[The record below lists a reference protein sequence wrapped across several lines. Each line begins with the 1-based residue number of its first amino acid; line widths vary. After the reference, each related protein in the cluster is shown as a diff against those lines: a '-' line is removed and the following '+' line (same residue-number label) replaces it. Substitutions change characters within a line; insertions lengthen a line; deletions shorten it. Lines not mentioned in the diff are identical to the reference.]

1 MPTRRPAAGKA
12 AAAGSAGDAAH
23 PIYTVGH
30 SNHRIE
36 RFLDLLRGAGIT
48 LVVDVRSLP
57 ASRRFPQFNRA
68 ALTAA
73 LAEAGIDYLWLGDA
87 LGGRPPQADGGAAR
101 PDYGQMAAQPQFGQ
115 ALKRVLELR
124 GKHRPAL
131 MCAEREPL
139 DCHRVVLVGRHLAK
153 QGAELRHVLADGN
166 IEPHA
171 ALEDRLLELHGYD
184 DGDLLTSTLPRAER
198 VERAWTDRGRHMTRP
213 R

>member
-1 MPTRRPAAGKA
+1 MATRRHSAGRTKA
-12 AAAGSAGDAAH
+12 AADAGGAAN

-30 SNHRIE
+30 SNHNIE
-36 RFLDLLRGAGIT
+36 RFLALLRGARVT
-48 LVVDVRSLP
+48 LVVDVRTLP
-57 ASRRFPQFNRA
+57 ASRRFPQFHRA

-73 LAEAGIDYLWLGDA
+73 LSDAGIGYLWLGDA
-87 LGGRPPQADGGAAR
+87 LGGRPQKADGSAPAA
-101 PDYGQMAAQPQFGQ
+101 DYEQMASQPQFARGL
-115 ALKRVLELR
+115 ARVLELS
-124 GKHRPAL
+124 GKQFPAL

-139 DCHRVVLVGRHLAK
+139 DCHRVVLVGRHLAR
-153 QGAELRHVLADGN
+153 QGAELRHILADGN